1 MAAHTIAQARAMHPP
16 SPELPAPSLQA
27 LRRSQR
33 RLFLAGGGVI
43 TVLVVL
49 TAIISILSGV
59 SDFHARERQKF
70 FEAKGAVDYFLIQ
83 RDRAYAASINASDAM
98 WADQRDELRRLGRPM
113 VAEYHAN
120 GMRVLVRAEG
130 RTSVP
135 WLVLGDPAQPMATAD
150 LEAYLGLMY
159 QYSLYTAAAVS
170 ALQGA
175 GPAHVYG
182 YEPKGRL
189 LALPGV
195 IDEAQLLQRLRVTSR
210 AQAFSRLMA
219 VQAQVQLATPHA
231 GPLESA
237 VQSHRLV
244 SFFGRNP
251 LDGQP
256 SLVGLAT
263 LAQGGT
269 PYFRRVAFEPV
280 SRIAAR
286 LDATAAG
293 SYLLTR
299 SNGEVVLAKGG
310 AAHAT
315 PGGGQPWAHPEHGG
329 LAGEASSAPFEVGAA
344 LQGLDARLS
353 HPYGWAALWQDQGLP
368 IALHALAG
376 TLIVVVLWTLLW
388 RMDRRIMTPVLAEAS
403 RVYESEALSQTIIG
417 TASVGLALLRCEDGA
432 PLLQNQVARA
442 LAESPA
448 GSEAVPP
455 LYAALIQ
462 HARSLNG
469 TNGTFTWALQRDNQ
483 APIQLEVALAHAR
496 YREQE
501 VWVCA
506 LHDITAQV
514 ELQDTLDRAR
524 RDSEQARAAAE
535 AANRAKTAF
544 VATMSHEIR
553 TPLNGVLGHL
563 ELLARSTLQP
573 AQSERLQRIRHSA
586 DSLMAIISDV
596 LDFSKIEA
604 GQLDID
610 PVRFNV
616 RELVE
621 QAALLYVP
629 QAHKKG
635 VKLFYGVD
643 PGLDDDY
650 RADAHRIR
658 QIINNLLSNAVKF
671 TESGRITLQAGVG
684 EGALPGQV
692 LLRLR
697 VIDSGVGI
705 ADAQLG
711 QLFRPFEQGDAS
723 VSRRYGGSG
732 LGLALCR
739 QLAQLLGGSIHAEST
754 LGVGSVFTLDV
765 PVALETGSAP
775 LTYPLSG
782 KAVTLLS
789 AAPEWR
795 QEIGHLLQRWGAALT
810 VIDRPAALPADALP
824 GTLLIVGE
832 RRAWSTED
840 ELALC
845 QAHARLVRA
854 YPSGPLA
861 PEARADGTHVTSYS
875 SPALLRALQLR
886 SDGGAA
892 PAATSAAP
900 AQAGHVMRGS
910 VLLVEDN
917 PVNRELIQQQLEE
930 LGCHV
935 DTAEN
940 GQAALSLWRPGA
952 WDVVLTD
959 INMPVMDGYQL
970 AQAIRS
976 RGETLPVLAVT
987 ATALSSERERCRAVG
1002 IDNLLLKPLDLDR
1015 LSEALER
1022 YLPAARSKP
1031 PMPVAGAELP
1041 LKLRTLFV
1049 ESSTRDL
1056 RTLADA
1062 VRDAQSAA
1070 VLDQVH
1076 ALKGVLLMMGER
1088 NLGDRFGDVEARLR
1102 EGAPVPES
1110 ELQDLL
1116 QSLAVTVDAYRHGL
1130 KA

>member
-1 MAAHTIAQARAMHPP
+1 MHPP
-16 SPELPAPSLQA
+16 LPELPAASLQA

-33 RLFLAGGGVI
+33 RLFVVGGGVI
-43 TVLVVL
+43 TVLVLV

-83 RDRAYAASINASDAM
+83 RDRAYAASINASDAT
-98 WADQRDELRRLGRPM
+98 WTGQREELRRLGRPM

-135 WLVLGDPAQPMATAD
+135 WLVLGDPAQPMETAD
-150 LEAYLGLMY
+150 LEAYLGMLY
-159 QYSLYTAAAVS
+159 QYSLYTGAAVS

-189 LALPGV
+189 LALPGF
-195 IDEAQLLQRLRVTSR
+195 IDEAQLLQRLRVATR
-210 AQAFSRLMA
+210 AQAFARLME
-219 VQAQVQLATPHA
+219 VQAQVQLRAPQP

-237 VQSHRLV
+237 VQSHRLE

-256 SLVGLAT
+256 SLVGVAT
-263 LAQGGT
+263 LAQGDS
-269 PYFRRVAFEPV
+269 PYFRRVTFEPV

-293 SYLLTR
+293 TYLLAR
-299 SNGEVVLAKGG
+299 SNGEIVLAKG
-310 AAHAT
+310 AA
-315 PGGGQPWAHPEHGG
+315 
-329 LAGEASSAPFEVGAA
+329 APTISGDGVAPPFTVGAA
-344 LQGLDARLS
+344 LKGVDARLS
-353 HPYGWAALWQDQGLP
+353 HPYGWGALWQDQGLA
-368 IALHALAG
+368 IAMHALAG
-376 TLIVVVLWTLLW
+376 ALIIVVLWTLLW
-388 RMDRRIMTPVLAEAS
+388 RMDRKIMAPALAEAS

-417 TASVGLALLRCEDGA
+417 TASVGLALLRCEDGI
-432 PLLQNQVARA
+432 PLLQNQVARD
-442 LAESPA
+442 LAEPPA
-448 GSEAVPP
+448 GSDAVQP
-455 LYAALIQ
+455 LYSSLID
-462 HARSLNG
+462 HARSLQNG
-469 TNGTFTWALQRDNQ
+469 DGTFTWTLQRADQ

-496 YREQE
+496 YREQD

-514 ELQDTLDRAR
+514 ELQETLDRAR
-524 RDSEQARAAAE
+524 RDSEDARAAAE

-563 ELLARSTLQP
+563 ELLARSTMKP
-573 AQSERLQRIRHSA
+573 AQSERVERIRQSA

-610 PVRFNV
+610 PVRFHV
-616 RELVE
+616 RDLVE
-621 QAALLYVP
+621 HAALLYVP

-643 PGLDDDY
+643 PALDDEY

-671 TESGRITLQAGVG
+671 TESGRITLQAGLG
-684 EGALPGQV
+684 EGAVPGQV
-692 LLRLR
+692 MLRFR

-705 ADAQLG
+705 ADAQLA

-739 QLAQLLGGSIHAEST
+739 QLAQLLGGTIHADST

-765 PVALETGSAP
+765 PAAPETGSIP
-775 LTYPLSG
+775 HSNPLSG

-795 QEIGHLLQRWGAALT
+795 QEIGHMLQRWGAAFT
-810 VIDRPAALPADALP
+810 VIDRPAAMPADALADA
-824 GTLLIVGE
+824 LLILGE

-845 QAHARLVRA
+845 KAHVRLVRA

-861 PEARADGTHVTSYS
+861 PEARPDGAHVTCYS
-875 SPALLRALQLR
+875 SPALLQALQLDC
-886 SDGGAA
+886 DGGHA
-892 PAATSAAP
+892 PAAASVAVAAVAA
-900 AQAGHVMRGS
+900 AQTVRGS

-952 WDVVLTD
+952 WDLVLTD

-970 AQAIRS
+970 AQALRS

-987 ATALSSERERCRAVG
+987 ATALSSEREHCRAVG
-1002 IDNLLLKPLDLDR
+1002 IDNLLLKPLDLER

-1022 YLPAARSKP
+1022 YLPAVRGKP
-1031 PMPVAGAELP
+1031 TLPVAGASLP

-1049 ESSTRDL
+1049 ESCTRDL

-1062 VRDAQSAA
+1062 VRDAHSTA
-1070 VLDQVH
+1070 VLDKIH
-1076 ALKGVLLMMGER
+1076 ALKGVLSMMGER
-1088 NLGDRFGDVEARLR
+1088 TLGDRFGSVEARLR
-1102 EGAPVPES
+1102 EGVQVPES

-1116 QSLAVTVDAYRHGL
+1116 QSLAVTIDAYRHGL
-1130 KA
+1130 KV